1 MVTSKKPAAT
11 KPVDQFISLIKTSDK
26 EEVAAQKTVA
36 KGSVEKKAGETSEK
50 KALASATPA
59 SSQGTKAAKTA
70 SKASDNKKV
79 PAQKTADTEAPRRR
93 TAKKTDSPRPD
104 RPTSA
109 WPFPSA
115 DSES

>member
-1 MVTSKKPAAT
+1 MVTSKKPTGT

-50 KALASATPA
+50 KAPTSATPA

-70 SKASDNKKV
+70 SKSLDNKKV
-79 PAQKTADTEAPRRR
+79 RAKKTADTEVPRRR
-93 TAKKTDSPRPD
+93 TAKKN
-104 RPTSA
+104 
-109 WPFPSA
+109 
-115 DSES
+115 